1 MVVRPE
7 FKKSLFTQNPD
18 LIQDLQNKKERE
30 VHGRETQH
38 IHFIVNLP
46 WNKFRC
52 WVNHLDCE
60 VVNIK
65 GRLSARFELG
75 IN

>member
-46 WNKFRC
+46 
-52 WVNHLDCE
+52 
-60 VVNIK
+60 
-65 GRLSARFELG
+65 
-75 IN
+75 